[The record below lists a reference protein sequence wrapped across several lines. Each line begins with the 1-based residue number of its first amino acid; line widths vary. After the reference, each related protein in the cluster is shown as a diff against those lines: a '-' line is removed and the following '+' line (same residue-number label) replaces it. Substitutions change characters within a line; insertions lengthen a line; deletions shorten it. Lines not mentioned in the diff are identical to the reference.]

1 MQIPHKQLKIIN
13 TVEIIE
19 HLQYKENQRQ
29 KIPGMKDSIR
39 HIAGYFIGGFV
50 FLFLI
55 PYCFYLISVR
65 EYAVF
70 SDELAISS
78 TARIILSVPV
88 ILTGLVFAAW
98 SNIFLFIVGKGGPV
112 DVFNK
117 AISPRTKKLVVSGP
131 YRYSRNPMVF
141 GALCLYTGIAIGL
154 NSVRCLIIALI
165 FLLFMIIYIKIFE
178 EKRLLKDFGD
188 EYLAYKKNVSMIFP
202 VKFRKKKRG

>member
-1 MQIPHKQLKIIN
+1 
-13 TVEIIE
+13 
-19 HLQYKENQRQ
+19 
-29 KIPGMKDSIR
+29 MKDSTR
-39 HIAGYFIGGFV
+39 HIAGYFVGGSV
-50 FLFLI
+50 FLLLI

-65 EYAVF
+65 EYSVF
-70 SDELAISS
+70 RDELAISA
-78 TARIILSVPV
+78 TVRIIISVPV

-98 SNIFLFIVGKGGPV
+98 SNIFLFSVGKGGPV

-141 GALCLYTGIAIGL
+141 GAFCLYAGIAIGL
-154 NSVRCLIIALI
+154 NSARCLIISII
-165 FLLFMIIYIKIFE
+165 FLLIMVIYIKTFE